1 VGTKNNSEITPKSNY
16 TAKHLVVVAVVAA
29 MVCSVMT
36 AALLGGVIYVKSLI
50 DTDNRQ
56 AQRQTIVE
64 EGGVIADIAAELSP
78 SVVSVRTRQSS
89 SSGGYNLSDQNV
101 SEGAG
106 TGIIVNKDGLIL
118 TNKHVIPSGTD
129 SVQVTLADGTVYED
143 VTILGRDPL
152 NDLALLQ
159 IRNPKKLTPA
169 KLGNSDS
176 VRTGEKVIAIG
187 NALGE
192 FQNTVTSGIISGI
205 GRPIQASDGSG
216 SSETL
221 TNLFQTDAAINPGN
235 SGGPLVNFNGEV
247 IGVNTAIAEGAEGLG
262 FSIPINEAKS
272 VISSAE
278 ETGKISRAYIGVRYV
293 MLNPDL
299 SKQIGLK
306 VQQGAYIDTKTGSV
320 VKGSPASKAGL
331 QPGDVITEINDT
343 KISDTKSLTSVVS
356 AYKVG
361 DTVNLTVVRDGKTQT
376 IKLKLGEAPAS

>member
-1 VGTKNNSEITPKSNY
+1 MGTKNNSEITPKSNY

-78 SVVSVRTRQSS
+78 SVVSVRTRSTS
-89 SSGGYNLSDQNV
+89 VSGGYNLSDQGV

-159 IRNPKKLTPA
+159 IKNPKKLTPA

>member
-1 VGTKNNSEITPKSNY
+1 VGTKNNSEIKSKSNY
-16 TAKHLVVVAVVAA
+16 TAKHLVVVAVLAA
-29 MVCSVMT
+29 MVCSILT
-36 AALLGGVIYVKSLI
+36 AALLGGVIYIKSLI

-78 SVVSVRTRQSS
+78 SVVSVMTRSTS
-89 SSGGYNLSDQNV
+89 VSGGYNLSDQGV

-159 IRNPKKLTPA
+159 IKNPKKLTPA

-306 VQQGAYIDTKTGSV
+306 VQQGAYIDTKPGSV
-320 VKGSPASKAGL
+320 VKDSPASKAGL

-361 DTVNLTVVRDGKTQT
+361 DAVSLTVVRDGKVRT
-376 IKLKLGEAPAS
+376 IQLELGEAPAS